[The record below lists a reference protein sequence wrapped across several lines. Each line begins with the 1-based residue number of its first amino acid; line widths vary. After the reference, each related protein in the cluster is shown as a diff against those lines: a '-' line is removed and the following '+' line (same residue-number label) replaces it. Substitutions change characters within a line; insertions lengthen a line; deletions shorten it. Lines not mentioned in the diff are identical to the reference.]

1 LWIDMLSTGD
11 IVPLRIEKPAA
22 GGRMIAR
29 ADGLVVLVAGAI
41 PGERV
46 DAKIDRIGKGVAYA
60 SAIRI
65 AEVSADRRPPGADPL
80 CGGCLY
86 AHIAYERQLTL
97 KSLVIAD
104 AFARIGRLD
113 LPAPVAV
120 TASPEAGYRMRA
132 RLHVR
137 GRSVGFF
144 REGTHEVCDARA
156 TRQLLPATSDALD
169 RFVAAMQ
176 SLGLDDVHELEIAEN
191 AAATGRLVHL
201 DTHASART
209 LDHLA
214 ATDGFSGLS
223 SPAGVHGDAHVTD
236 TLDVGGPRIALRRHV
251 LAFFQGNRYLLD
263 RLAAFVA
270 GEVPPDSDVI
280 DLYAGVGLFSMAA
293 ASRRARVT
301 AVEGDRLSAADLAA
315 NAATSGGT
323 VRAVHQSVE
332 AFLTARLAGGAA
344 PVVIVDPP
352 RTGLSRDALEGVAR
366 LRARR
371 VVYISCDPPTLA
383 RDARRLVE
391 SGLRLTRAEA
401 FDLFPNTPHVETVAV
416 FDAP

>member
-1 LWIDMLSTGD
+1 
-11 IVPLRIEKPAA
+11 
-22 GGRMIAR
+22 
-29 ADGLVVLVAGAI
+29 
-41 PGERV
+41 
-46 DAKIDRIGKGVAYA
+46 
-60 SAIRI
+60 
-65 AEVSADRRPPGADPL
+65 
-80 CGGCLY
+80 
-86 AHIAYERQLTL
+86 
-97 KSLVIAD
+97 
-104 AFARIGRLD
+104 
-113 LPAPVAV
+113 
-120 TASPEAGYRMRA
+120 
-132 RLHVR
+132 
-137 GRSVGFF
+137 
-144 REGTHEVCDARA
+144 
-156 TRQLLPATSDALD
+156 
-169 RFVAAMQ
+169 
-176 SLGLDDVHELEIAEN
+176 
-191 AAATGRLVHL
+191 VHL

>member
-1 LWIDMLSTGD
+1 MLSTGE
-11 IVPLRIEKPAA
+11 IVPLTIEKPAA

-29 ADGLVVLVAGAI
+29 AGGLVVLVAGAI

-46 DAKIDRIGKGVAYA
+46 DAKIDRVGRGVAYA
-60 SAIRI
+60 STVRI
-65 AEVSADRRPPGADPL
+65 AEPSADRRTPEGDPL

-86 AHIAYERQLTL
+86 AHIAYERQLAL
-97 KSLVIAD
+97 KSLVVAD
-104 AFARIGRLD
+104 AFARIGRLA
-113 LPAPVAV
+113 LPAAV
-120 TASPEAGYRMRA
+120 TVAPSPEAGYRLRA

-137 GRSVGFF
+137 GRAVGFF
-144 REGTHEVCDARA
+144 REGTHEVCEARP

-176 SLGLDDVHELEIAEN
+176 SLGLEDVRELELAEN
-191 AAATGRLVHL
+191 AAATERVVHL

-209 LDHLA
+209 LGHLA

-223 SPAGVHGDAHVTD
+223 SPAGVHGGAHVTD
-236 TLDVGGPRIALRRHV
+236 TIDLGGARPALRRHV

-270 GEVPPDSDVI
+270 EQVPPDADVV
-280 DLYAGVGLFSMAA
+280 DLYAGVGLFSVAA
-293 ASRRARVT
+293 ASRGARVT

-315 NAATSGGT
+315 NAAASGGAI
-323 VRAVHQSVE
+323 RAVHQSVE
-332 AFLTARLAGGAA
+332 AFLAARPAGGAA
-344 PVVIVDPP
+344 PVLIVDPP
-352 RTGLSRDALEGVAR
+352 RTGLSRDAIDGIVR
-366 LRARR
+366 LRAPRI
-371 VVYISCDPPTLA
+371 VYISCDPATLA
-383 RDARRLVE
+383 RDARRLAD